1 VLLAESLFAVTV
13 TPLTINPEIRRA
25 RSSIGKIAETTLHG

>member
-1 VLLAESLFAVTV
+1 MLFAITV
-13 TPLTINPEIRRA
+13 MPIAMKPEVG